1 MLVFLFQILLKKD
14 IGNQTT
20 FIKVFFF
27 SLLPNI
33 KNTMIMVLN
42 KKEMKMIV
50 FFFNHS
56 FPHYLMFPYIIF
68 FFKEKNRRNNE
79 TIFLEGAS
87 H

>member
-1 MLVFLFQILLKKD
+1 
-14 IGNQTT
+14 
-20 FIKVFFF
+20 
-27 SLLPNI
+27 
-33 KNTMIMVLN
+33 MIMVLN